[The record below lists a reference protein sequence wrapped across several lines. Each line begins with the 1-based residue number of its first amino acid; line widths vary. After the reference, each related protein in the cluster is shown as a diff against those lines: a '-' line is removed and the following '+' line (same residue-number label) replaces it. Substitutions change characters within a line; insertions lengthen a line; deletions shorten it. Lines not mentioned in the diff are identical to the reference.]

1 MTSPAAPAPLARVQA
16 GLLAAG
22 RWALRHK
29 PLALLFL
36 ASAYLTLVNLDYA
49 HLWHDEGNTVAVAR
63 GLLTQG
69 DIIGWD
75 GRSLVAGT
83 NGKSLNADLREIQP
97 PLMYFVTAASIAVFG
112 DSPAGARALHAII
125 GVLALLVFGLLL
137 RQHMPRQPR
146 LMLLCFAFAALS
158 AQLML
163 YHRNA
168 RYFAMALLLFLLA
181 AWLHRRYLDG
191 RRGRDAAL
199 LALVGVLG
207 VFNHYAVGLTVI
219 AALGTHHLLWHV
231 RATRLRDWLLLG
243 GGAAAAGAL
252 LLAWVAW
259 LGAFSREGGL
269 LEFSGADLTENPL
282 PYWRIILLRY
292 TAYLKTAFQ
301 VDWLGWPI
309 CLWFAGCLFS
319 QLRAK
324 DGQGG
329 WLAPEELRPVCRLVI
344 LGLLVILYAAVFSV
358 QPSYYL
364 GYSDLRYFFISIPLL
379 LMMKAAFVHW
389 LLKRSTYAG
398 AAAAVALI
406 ASSVSA
412 YPFNLVHQLDQ
423 EPTLELHLL
432 SYVKEVHR
440 PYRDP
445 VTETLRL
452 LDRHAA
458 PGATVYTP
466 RFQEHDALVA
476 AAGHRYR
483 FCCQLSPTTPHARQL
498 IERIGD
504 PVQSQDPH
512 TADWII
518 FYHVPN
524 TDPTEHILHGYSFW
538 DRSEFMY
545 YPAHRP
551 ELNYHLF
558 APIRID
564 GRNEITLLRGP
575 HLPDAPRQPEKR

>member
-1 MTSPAAPAPLARVQA
+1 MTPAPLARVRA
-16 GLLAAG
+16 SLLAAG
-22 RWALRHK
+22 RWTLRRK

-36 ASAYLTLVNLDYA
+36 AAAYLTLVNLDHS

-97 PLMYFVTAASIAVFG
+97 PLMYFVTAASIALFG
-112 DSPAGARALHAII
+112 DSPAGARALHALA

-137 RQHMPRQPR
+137 RQHLPRQPR

-199 LALVGVLG
+199 LALAGVLG
-207 VFNHYAVGLTVI
+207 VFNHYSLGLTAI
-219 AALGTHHLLWHV
+219 AALATHHLIWHA
-231 RATRLRDWLLLG
+231 RGTRGRDWLLLG

-252 LLAWVAW
+252 LLAWLAW

-269 LEFSGADLTENPL
+269 LDFSGAAGLVENPL
-282 PYWRIILLRY
+282 PYWRIILLRLQR
-292 TAYLKTAFQ
+292 YLQTAFE
-301 VDWLGWPI
+301 VDWLSWLVCI
-309 CLWFAGCLFS
+309 WFAACLAS
-319 QLRAK
+319 RLRAK
-324 DGQGG
+324 DGAGA
-329 WLAPEELRPVCRLVI
+329 WLAPAELRPVCQLAL
-344 LGLLVILYAAVFSV
+344 LGLLVIFYAAAFSV

-364 GYSDLRYFFISIPLL
+364 GFADLRYFFISIPLL
-379 LMMKAAFVHW
+379 LVMKAAFVHW
-389 LLKRSTYAG
+389 LMKLNRFLG
-398 AAAAVALI
+398 LAAAAALV

-412 YPFNLVHQLDQ
+412 YPFNMIHQLDRR
-423 EPTLELHLL
+423 PTLDLHLV
-432 SYVKEVHR
+432 SYIQEVHR

-445 VTETLRL
+445 VTETLRM
-452 LDRHAA
+452 LDKHAE
-458 PGATVYTP
+458 PDATVYTP

-483 FCCQLSPTTPHARQL
+483 FCCQLSPSTPHARAL
-498 IERIGD
+498 IAKIGD

-512 TADWII
+512 TADWIV
-518 FYHVPN
+518 FYHVPD
-524 TDPTEHILHGYSFW
+524 TDPLPHLASGYEYW
-538 DRSEFMY
+538 DRSDYMY
-545 YPAHRP
+545 YPAQRP

-558 APIRID
+558 APIRVA
-564 GRNEITLLRGP
+564 GRNEISLLRGP
-575 HLPDAPRQPEKR
+575 HLPPASRRLEKK